1 MNSRARRIT
10 TCCAKVSVTRYYFA
24 YGSNMNPARVSA
36 RGLKFDRVSGATIG
50 GIRLTFNKQSRE
62 HPSSG
67 HANLTFDRTSHS
79 EGVLYRLRDEH
90 EIRLM
95 DRFEAAPVN
104 YSRDVVV
111 VESEGSRIAAW
122 TYFANAAV
130 IRQGLRPERSYL
142 DHLLAG
148 REYLSPDYFA
158 WLSETV
164 CVDD

>member
-1 MNSRARRIT
+1 MT
-10 TCCAKVSVTRYYFA
+10 QYYFA

-36 RGLKFDRVSGATIG
+36 RGLKFDRVSGATIRG
-50 GIRLTFNKQSRE
+50 VRLTFNKQSRE

-79 EGVLYRLRDEH
+79 EGVLYRLRDAD
-90 EIRLM
+90 EIGLM
-95 DRFEAAPVN
+95 DPFEAAPVN
-104 YSRDVVV
+104 YSRDVVL
-111 VESEGSRIAAW
+111 VESEGARVAAW

-130 IRQGLRPERSYL
+130 IRQGLRPERGYL

-148 REYLSPDYFA
+148 REYLTPSYFA
-158 WLSETV
+158 WLRETA